1 MSLGQGPHPA
11 LCQRC
16 AVQLQVEEEHGC
28 GGAKPPAFCTALFWA
43 ASLTHVQ
50 QQEHKNKAKKKS
62 LLFKAFKVLKT
73 RDEGCLISIPDAV
86 CMVAGMVRNVRYSPE
101 RLDDCVVCE
110 P

>member
-1 MSLGQGPHPA
+1 M
-11 LCQRC
+11 
-16 AVQLQVEEEHGC
+16 
-28 GGAKPPAFCTALFWA
+28 
-43 ASLTHVQ
+43 Q